1 MSAHLSRRGFLAGL
15 GAGAA
20 LAAGLPAGAAAATA
34 DDALLNLA
42 LALEH
47 LQAAFYSEAERL
59 GALAHRG
66 AQAAEDM
73 GAVERA
79 HVAALTAALGTAA
92 QAPPLFAF
100 GGATS
105 DDRLFA
111 RTAVAIEDLSAAV
124 QLALL
129 PRLGS
134 PERRALLA
142 SLHTVDAGHAAYLRL
157 AAGHAPVTAA
167 LDDPVNPA
175 EAVRVLLRGGHV
187 RPRPGAA
194 SDDPWAASPGEGPGL
209 LAAFPLGRRPV
220 VLSPPSP
227 TPVAPLVEAP
237 EGGGGMSPWI
247 PWLATTGGLSAIVI
261 GAIGV
266 HARRAARRVTVV
278 GPDEGPVV
286 SQQAA
291 TPQEVAAEDPAAQT
305 AAMPHAGAARER
317 ERV

>member
-1 MSAHLSRRGFLAGL
+1 MSARLTRRGFLAGL

-20 LAAGLPAGAAAATA
+20 LVAGVPSGAAAATT
-34 DDALLNLA
+34 DDELLNLA

-47 LQAAFYSEAERL
+47 LQAAFYSEAQRL

-66 AQAAEDM
+66 ARAAEEI

-79 HVAALTAALGTAA
+79 HVAALTSALGTSA

-100 GGATS
+100 GRATS

-129 PRLGS
+129 ARLGS
-134 PERRALLA
+134 PQRRALLA

-157 AAGHAPVTAA
+157 AAGVAPVTAA
-167 LDDPVNPA
+167 LDDPADPA
-175 EAVRVLLRGGHV
+175 EAARVLLRGGHV
-187 RPRPGAA
+187 RPRAGAA
-194 SDDPWAASPGEGPGL
+194 AGDPWAAAPGEGPGL
-209 LAAFPLGRRPV
+209 LTAFPLGRRPV
-220 VLSPPSP
+220 VLTPPSP
-227 TPVAPLVEAP
+227 PPVAPLAEAP
-237 EGGGGMSPWI
+237 GDGGGVSPWI
-247 PWLATTGGLSAIVI
+247 PWLATTGGLSALVV
-261 GAIGV
+261 GAIGL
-266 HARRAARRVTVV
+266 HARRASRRVTIV

-291 TPQEVAAEDPAAQT
+291 APREVAAEDPAAQT
-305 AAMPHAGAARER
+305 AAMPHADAVR